1 MQFSLKKYITEKYLT
16 ERLQSDT
23 VIHDILNDKG
33 KMFTYYKQPY
43 PGTMYKKALDQFKI
57 LNDIISN
64 TFPVYSTEAYDSY
77 SYKHESIKTDEQK
90 KALHNKYMQIL
101 ELYKD
106 YTSKLFIKPDPQVLS
121 SVILS
126 NADGTFPMNKLDLFN
141 LTDENFKKYTVS
153 DLKKNKVLKQYINEY
168 AIFWF
173 NSEGK
178 ILVVSVYGR
187 MVLFAIDNENITFE
201 DRRVWQSFQA
211 HKLTPE
217 IIEDACKKD
226 NLIVNNL
233 TQTLKDGTVLTYPTV
248 SRLSRGGDKRELC
261 GIDFVHNFLD
271 LSKYINVHGDFKKK
285 LQKVGANPYSK
296 SSKLNKFTGWGNSN
310 DDYFIVYIPE
320 SGHKDFEG
328 NVISTKDNG
337 KRKMDDSNLKGYNE
351 FKFDTEKIRQRKLD
365 FEEQQR
371 KIYKWTKDILG
382 KYHPY
387 AGGKSSE
394 LFAFGRKLE
403 SYDYEKLYGTD
414 DYCNKIA
421 RANILR
427 YKKLIAQNRSKI
439 GISNFNKELKEILPQ
454 LQAFTQTGKVLCNEI
469 KNIYRTDVIKFKSL
483 MMLYGVYSK
492 LLNNMLQQY
501 GNIQIAISSFKDTY
515 ANNKEDT
522 YMSTWQE
529 EYRVKRCQEDSNQI
543 KIRIRNIKELC
554 NELSS
559 MEQKI
564 NETLNN

>member
-57 LNDIISN
+57 LNDIIYN
-64 TFPVYSTEAYDSY
+64 IFPAYSTEANDSY
-77 SYKHESIKTDEQK
+77 SYQHESIKTDEQK

-106 YTSKLFIKPDPQVLS
+106 YTSQLFIKPDPQVLS

-126 NADGTFPMNKLDLFN
+126 NADGTFPMHKLDLFN

-153 DLKKNKVLKQYINEY
+153 DLKKNKDLKQYINEY

-201 DRRVWQSFQA
+201 DGRIWQSFQTN
-211 HKLTPE
+211 KLTPE

-233 TQTLKDGTVLTYPTV
+233 TQTLNDGTVLTYPTV
-248 SRLSRGGDKRELC
+248 SRLSIGGDKRELC

-271 LSKYINVHGDFKKK
+271 LSKYINAYGDFKKK
-285 LQKVGANPYSK
+285 LQKVGTNPYSK
-296 SSKLNKFTGWGNSN
+296 SSKLNKFTGWCNSN
-310 DDYFIVYIPE
+310 YDYFIVYIPE
-320 SGHKDFEG
+320 SGHKDIEG

-351 FKFDTEKIRQRKLD
+351 FKFDTEKTRQRKLD

-387 AGGKSSE
+387 AGGKSS
-394 LFAFGRKLE
+394 
-403 SYDYEKLYGTD
+403 
-414 DYCNKIA
+414 
-421 RANILR
+421 
-427 YKKLIAQNRSKI
+427 
-439 GISNFNKELKEILPQ
+439 
-454 LQAFTQTGKVLCNEI
+454 
-469 KNIYRTDVIKFKSL
+469 
-483 MMLYGVYSK
+483 
-492 LLNNMLQQY
+492 
-501 GNIQIAISSFKDTY
+501 
-515 ANNKEDT
+515 
-522 YMSTWQE
+522 
-529 EYRVKRCQEDSNQI
+529 
-543 KIRIRNIKELC
+543 
-554 NELSS
+554 
-559 MEQKI
+559 
-564 NETLNN
+564 